1 MSKRQVMADLLH
13 KQSVFPLQVCA
24 ERTGMNSKEFAGQSV
39 AGGGV
44 KPTRQAAGTV
54 WDRVAGSKPFEKLI
68 KAKKWCIIPMFLFFA
83 AYYLLLPLLMA
94 YAPQLLAVKV
104 GGMSVAY
111 LFGLSLI
118 FLAWAIV
125 WLYVK
130 VAARFDVMA
139 KNIVADAQRPE
150 GGV

>member
-1 MSKRQVMADLLH
+1 
-13 KQSVFPLQVCA
+13 
-24 ERTGMNSKEFAGQSV
+24 MNSKESGGRSV
-39 AGGGV
+39 TGGA
-44 KPTRQAAGTV
+44 KPVQQTTGTV
-54 WDRVAGSKPFEKLI
+54 WDRVAGSRQFENLI
-68 KAKKWCIIPMFLFFA
+68 KAKKRCIIPLFLVFA

-104 GGMSVAY
+104 GGMSLAY

-139 KNIVADAQRPE
+139 KDILADVRRHE
-150 GGV
+150 GGE